1 MGLKTWKHAPDEKI
15 LKSELNCFKTNWIT
29 AICFLQPKIDPPLQP
44 KIDPPYKKN
53 KA

>member
-1 MGLKTWKHAPDEKI
+1 MPELPDVEIFKQYLNATSLHHKI
-15 LKSELNCFKTNWIT
+15 EAVEARSQDVLADCF
-29 AICFLQPKIDPPLQP
+29 LQP

>member
-1 MGLKTWKHAPDEKI
+1 MGMLFNIHGWLISSKQAFM
-15 LKSELNCFKTNWIT
+15 S
-29 AICFLQPKIDPPLQP
+29 ASCFLQLKIDPPLQP